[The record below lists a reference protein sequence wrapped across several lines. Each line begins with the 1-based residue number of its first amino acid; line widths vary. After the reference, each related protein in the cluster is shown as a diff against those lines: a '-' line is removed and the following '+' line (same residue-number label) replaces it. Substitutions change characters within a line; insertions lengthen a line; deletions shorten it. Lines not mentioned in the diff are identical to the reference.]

1 MNPRILVLTLST
13 FAFGSTA
20 FIFAGVLETMAQDL
34 GVATAVAGQLQTSYV
49 LVSALLGPP
58 LAWLLGKADRKVVL
72 AAALG
77 FGALANLACAMAPGF
92 QSLLALRTL
101 VGLAAA
107 IAGPTASVAAAAL
120 VPPERR
126 GSAVAM
132 VMGGMTMAFV
142 IGIPLGSFVGA
153 HFGWRATFVLASAL
167 TGVAFLGILFLMP
180 SVRPPPPV
188 SGAPRLALSPLAPLY
203 AATFLSFAAN
213 MTVNLF
219 IAPVVR
225 VGAGVTGAGV
235 GLFQMVIG
243 LGSIVGLFLGGRAGD
258 RGEGREWLIL
268 CFLGQLTAMSLHV
281 AATHHL
287 TPPGLPSQLLVAL
300 AIFVASTSLFSLMP
314 VLSSR
319 IIQTSQGAPLAMAV
333 NGSVNSMGQAL
344 GSAVGGFALA
354 TLGVPGIPMSAICI
368 SLAGLA
374 LTALF
379 IPRRTSP
386 APVGPP

>member
-20 FIFAGVLETMAQDL
+20 FIFAGVLETMARDL
-34 GVATAVAGQLQTSYV
+34 GVSTAVAGQLQTSYV
-49 LVSALLGPP
+49 LISALLGPP
-58 LAWLLGKADRKVVL
+58 LAWMLGRVDRRLLLIAS
-72 AAALG
+72 LG
-77 FGALANLACAMAPGF
+77 FGALANLACAVADSF
-92 QSLLALRTL
+92 QSLLVMRTF

-107 IAGPTASVAAAAL
+107 IAGPSASVAAAAL

-153 HFGWRATFVLASAL
+153 HFGWRSTFVLAGAL
-167 TGVAFLGILFLMP
+167 TGLAFVGVLTFMP
-180 SVRPPPPV
+180 SVRPTPAAAGGRMV
-188 SGAPRLALSPLAPLY
+188 LTPLLPLY
-203 AATFLSFAAN
+203 AGTFFCFAAN

-243 LGSIVGLFLGGRAGD
+243 LGSIIGLALGGRAGD
-258 RGEGREWLIL
+258 RGEGREWVIL
-268 CFLGQLTAMSLHV
+268 CFVGQLVAMSLHV
-281 AATHHL
+281 AATNHL
-287 TPPGLPSQLLVAL
+287 TPPGLPSQLLVATAILL
-300 AIFVASTSLFSLMP
+300 ASSSLFSLMP

-333 NGSVNSMGQAL
+333 NGSVNSMGQAM

-354 TLGVPGIPMSAICI
+354 TAGVPGIPASAICI
-368 SLAGLA
+368 SLAGMA
-374 LTALF
+374 LSALF
-379 IPRRTSP
+379 MPRRSSP
-386 APVGPP
+386 EPVGPP

>member
-20 FIFAGVLETMAQDL
+20 FIFAGVLETMAGDL
-34 GVATAVAGQLQTSYV
+34 GVTTAVAGQLQTSYV
-49 LVSALLGPP
+49 LISALLGPVM
-58 LAWLLGKADRKVVL
+58 AWMLGRADRKLLLV
-72 AAALG
+72 AALG
-77 FGALANLACAMAPGF
+77 VGALANLACALAPNF
-92 QSLLALRTL
+92 HVLLVLRSV

-107 IAGPTASVAAAAL
+107 IAGPAASVAAAAL

-153 HFGWRATFVLASAL
+153 HFGWRSTFVLAAAL
-167 TGVAFLGILFLMP
+167 TGIAFVGVAALMP
-180 SVRPPPPV
+180 SIRPSPA
-188 SGAPRLALSPLAPLY
+188 APGSRVAFSPLLPLY

-243 LGSIVGLFLGGRAGD
+243 LGSIAGLYLGGRAGD
-258 RGEGREWLIL
+258 RGEGKEWLMV
-268 CFLGQLTAMSLHV
+268 CFLGQLVAMSLHL

-300 AIFVASTSLFSLMP
+300 AILTASTSLFSLMP

-319 IIQTSQGAPLAMAV
+319 IIQTSQGAPIAMAL

-354 TLGVPGIPMSAICI
+354 TLGVPGIPLSAIFI
-368 SLAGLA
+368 SVTGLA
-374 LTALF
+374 LTAPF
-379 IPRRTSP
+379 IPRLASP
-386 APVGPP
+386 VPVGPP

>member
-20 FIFAGVLETMAQDL
+20 FIFAGVLETMARDL

-153 HFGWRATFVLASAL
+153 HFGWRSTFVLAGAL
-167 TGVAFLGILFLMP
+167 TAIAFAGVITLMP
-180 SVRPPPPV
+180 SVRPPPP
-188 SGAPRLALSPLAPLY
+188 SAGGRIALAPLLPLY
-203 AATFLSFAAN
+203 AGGFLCFAAN

-235 GLFQMVIG
+235 GVFQMVIG
-243 LGSIVGLFLGGRAGD
+243 LGSIVGLSLGGRAGD
-258 RGEGREWLIL
+258 RGEGREWLIT
-268 CFLGQLTAMSLHV
+268 CFLGQLLAMSLHV
-281 AATHHL
+281 AATSHL
-287 TPPGLPSQLLVAL
+287 TPPGLPSQLMVAM
-300 AIFVASTSLFSLMP
+300 AIFIASTSLFSLMP

-319 IIQTSQGAPLAMAV
+319 IIQTSQGAPPAMAV
-333 NGSVNSMGQAL
+333 NGSVNSLGQAL

-354 TLGVPGIPMSAICI
+354 TVGVPGIPLSAIGI
-368 SLAGLA
+368 SVAGLVMTT
-374 LTALF
+374 LL

-386 APVGPP
+386 APAGPP

>member
-20 FIFAGVLETMAQDL
+20 FIFAGVLETMAGDL
-34 GVATAVAGQLQTSYV
+34 GVTTAVAGQLQTSYV
-49 LVSALLGPP
+49 LISALLGPVM
-58 LAWLLGKADRKVVL
+58 AWLLGRADRKLLLV
-72 AAALG
+72 AALG
-77 FGALANLACAMAPGF
+77 GGALANLACAVAPNF
-92 QSLLALRTL
+92 HALLVLRGV

-107 IAGPTASVAAAAL
+107 IAGPAASVAAAAL

-153 HFGWRATFVLASAL
+153 HFGWRSTFVLAAGL
-167 TGVAFLGILFLMP
+167 TGIAFVGVAALMP
-180 SVRPPPPV
+180 SVRPPPPTPG
-188 SGAPRLALSPLAPLY
+188 SRIALSPLLPLY

-225 VGAGVTGAGV
+225 VGAGVTGGGV

-243 LGSIVGLFLGGRAGD
+243 LGSIAGLYLGGRAGD
-258 RGEGREWLIL
+258 RGEGKEWLMV
-268 CFLGQLTAMSLHV
+268 CFLGQLVAMCLHV

-287 TPPGLPSQLLVAL
+287 TPPGLPSQMLVAL
-300 AIFVASTSLFSLMP
+300 AILTASTSLFSLMP

-319 IIQTSQGAPLAMAV
+319 IIQTSQGAPLAMAL
-333 NGSVNSMGQAL
+333 NGSVNSMGQARDRDAAPRGL
-344 GSAVGGFALA
+344 CGPES
-354 TLGVPGIPMSAICI
+354 
-368 SLAGLA
+368 SLY
-374 LTALF
+374 
-379 IPRRTSP
+379 
-386 APVGPP
+386 

>member
-20 FIFAGVLETMAQDL
+20 FIFAGVLETMARDL

-153 HFGWRATFVLASAL
+153 HFGWRSTFVLAGAL
-167 TGVAFLGILFLMP
+167 TAIAFAGVITLMP
-180 SVRPPPPV
+180 SVRPPPP
-188 SGAPRLALSPLAPLY
+188 SAGGRIALAPLLPLY
-203 AATFLSFAAN
+203 AGGFLCFAAN

-235 GLFQMVIG
+235 GVFQMVIG
-243 LGSIVGLFLGGRAGD
+243 LGSIVGLSLGGRAGD
-258 RGEGREWLIL
+258 RGEGREWLII
-268 CFLGQLTAMSLHV
+268 CFLGQLLAMSLHV
-281 AATHHL
+281 AATSHL
-287 TPPGLPSQLLVAL
+287 TPPGLPSQLMVAM
-300 AIFVASTSLFSLMP
+300 AIFIASTSLFSLMP

-354 TLGVPGIPMSAICI
+354 AVGVPGIPLSAIGI
-368 SLAGLA
+368 SVAGLVMTT
-374 LTALF
+374 LL

-386 APVGPP
+386 APAGPP

>member
-153 HFGWRATFVLASAL
+153 HFGWRSTFVLAGAL
-167 TGVAFLGILFLMP
+167 TAIAFAGVITLMP
-180 SVRPPPPV
+180 SVRPPPP
-188 SGAPRLALSPLAPLY
+188 SAGGRIALAPLLPLY
-203 AATFLSFAAN
+203 AGGFLCFAAN

-235 GLFQMVIG
+235 GVFQMVIG
-243 LGSIVGLFLGGRAGD
+243 LGSIVGLSLGGRAGD
-258 RGEGREWLIL
+258 RGEGREWLII
-268 CFLGQLTAMSLHV
+268 CFLGQLLAMSLHV
-281 AATHHL
+281 AATSHL
-287 TPPGLPSQLLVAL
+287 TPPGLPSQLMVAM
-300 AIFVASTSLFSLMP
+300 AIFIASTSLFSLMP

-333 NGSVNSMGQAL
+333 NGSVNSLGQAL

-354 TLGVPGIPMSAICI
+354 TVGVPGIPLSAIGI
-368 SLAGLA
+368 SVAGLVMTT
-374 LTALF
+374 LL
-379 IPRRTSP
+379 IPRQTSP
-386 APVGPP
+386 APAGPP

>member
-20 FIFAGVLETMAQDL
+20 FIFAGVLETMARDL

-49 LVSALLGPP
+49 LVSAVLGPVM
-58 LAWLLGKADRKVVL
+58 AWALGRADRKLLLVT
-72 AAALG
+72 ALG
-77 FGALANLACAMAPGF
+77 GGALANLACAFAPSF
-92 QSLLALRTL
+92 HSLLVLRSL
-101 VGLAAA
+101 VGLASA
-107 IAGPTASVAAAAL
+107 IAGPSASVAAAAL

-126 GSAVAM
+126 GSAVAT
-132 VMGGMTMAFV
+132 VMGGMTIAFV
-142 IGIPLGSFVGA
+142 VGIPLGSFVGA
-153 HFGWRATFVLASAL
+153 HFGWRSTFVLAAGL
-167 TGVAFLGILFLMP
+167 TGIAFLGVATLMP

-188 SGAPRLALSPLAPLY
+188 AGAPRMALTPLLPLY
-203 AATFLSFAAN
+203 AGTFLSFAAN

-243 LGSIVGLFLGGRAGD
+243 LGSIAGLSLGGRAGD
-258 RGEGREWLIL
+258 RGEGKEWLMA
-268 CFLGQLTAMSLHV
+268 CFVGQLTAMSLHV

-287 TPPGLPSQLLVAL
+287 TPPGLPSRLLVAL
-300 AIFVASTSLFSLMP
+300 AILVASTSLFSLMP

-319 IIQTSQGAPLAMAV
+319 IIQTSRGAPLAMAV
-333 NGSVNSMGQAL
+333 NASVNSMGQAL

-354 TLGVPGIPMSAICI
+354 TLGVPGIPLSAICI
-368 SLAGLA
+368 SVTGLA
-374 LTALF
+374 MTALF